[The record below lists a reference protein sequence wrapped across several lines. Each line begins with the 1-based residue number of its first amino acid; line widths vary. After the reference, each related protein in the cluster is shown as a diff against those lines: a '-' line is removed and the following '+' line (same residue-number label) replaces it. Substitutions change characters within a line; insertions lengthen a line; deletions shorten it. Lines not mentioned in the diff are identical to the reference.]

1 MFFHFSFLPVFP
13 WTHSGPLVLMT
24 LSKGGADLLIFL
36 TLFLPS
42 HPGDLRQDA
51 SGPVV
56 LPLCNF
62 SPTLPHR
69 ICSHY
74 PSHNKDWASCFK
86 TLHPTFW
93 GLFFFLA
100 NTDCF
105 SLIDNPGSALLRKR
119 LLVLSSLF
127 QVRTLHPYPTCELS
141 IWFQFTT
148 MCNICRLNMK
158 TEMELSLS
166 PNENWFCYIC
176 NVKFLSLPSFEAL
189 VILGK
194 MPVIV
199 IGLSSKTEIS
209 FQDSTMGSDI

>member
-1 MFFHFSFLPVFP
+1 
-13 WTHSGPLVLMT
+13 MT
-24 LSKGGADLLIFL
+24 LSKGSADLLIFL

-42 HPGDLRQDA
+42 HPSDLRQDA
-51 SGPVV
+51 SCPVV

-86 TLHPTFW
+86 TLHPPFW
-93 GLFFFLA
+93 GLFFFGKYWLI
-100 NTDCF
+100 
-105 SLIDNPGSALLRKR
+105 SLIDNPRSASLRNR

-127 QVRTLHPYPTCELS
+127 QVRTLLLYPMYELS
-141 IWFQFTT
+141 VWFQFTT

-158 TEMELSLS
+158 TEMALSLP
-166 PNENWFCYIC
+166 PNEIWFCYIYS
-176 NVKFLSLPSFEAL
+176 VKFLSLPSFEAL

-194 MPVIV
+194 CLW
-199 IGLSSKTEIS
+199 LS
-209 FQDSTMGSDI
+209 

>member
-1 MFFHFSFLPVFP
+1 MPAALWSCHSATSLLLCHIGSAPITHLIIRTELPV
-13 WTHSGPLVLMT
+13 
-24 LSKGGADLLIFL
+24 SKPSI
-36 TLFLPS
+36 LPS
-42 HPGDLRQDA
+42 EG
-51 SGPVV
+51 
-56 LPLCNF
+56 F
-62 SPTLPHR
+62 
-69 ICSHY
+69 
-74 PSHNKDWASCFK
+74 
-86 TLHPTFW
+86 
-93 GLFFFLA
+93 FFFLA